1 MPTKEEETGST
12 GKPKLK
18 IQEVHVNQRG
28 RYREQL
34 STKEEDTG
42 SKCQL
47 KRKIQE
53 AQANQRGRYRKYM
66 STKEEDT
73 GSKCQPKRKI
83 QEAQANQRGRYR
95 KYMSTKEED
104 TGSKCQPKR
113 KIQEAQANQR
123 GRYRKYMSTKE
134 EDTGS
139 TCQPKRKIQELKFA
153 LEFKKYDYVELVETE
168 KTRIEQRNKLI
179 KIADTSEGGWETV
192 KNYVARDVASDSED
206 DKKITR
212 AENKA
217 VKKIK
222 SNMGRSACSP
232 YYRPR
237 GGHAPSATV
246 SSAEPAAVHSFSMFN
261 QPFRR
266 NSSSGACFS
275 CGGFG
280 HFRRQCPMSGEQQP
294 AQTT

>member
-1 MPTKEEETGST
+1 MDADKPISEKLDEILRQLERSKAEIAQSVEDRLLGFREEFEKTTKEIS
-12 GKPKLK
+12 KLK
-18 IQEVHVNQRG
+18 ADKEFVWKREGCRIQHSFNTETLDNLNQ
-28 RYREQL
+28 
-34 STKEEDTG
+34 
-42 SKCQL
+42 
-47 KRKIQE
+47 
-53 AQANQRGRYRKYM
+53 
-66 STKEEDT
+66 
-73 GSKCQPKRKI
+73 
-83 QEAQANQRGRYR
+83 
-95 KYMSTKEED
+95 
-104 TGSKCQPKR
+104 
-113 KIQEAQANQR
+113 
-123 GRYRKYMSTKE
+123 
-134 EDTGS
+134 
-139 TCQPKRKIQELKFA
+139 LKFA
-153 LEFKKYDYVELVETE
+153 LEFKKFDYAAELVETE

-222 SNMGRSACSP
+222 SKMGRSARSP

-237 GGHAPSATV
+237 GGRAPSATV
-246 SSAEPAAVHSFSMFN
+246 SSAEPAAVNSFSMLN

-294 AQTT
+294 AQTTGRGGGSAH